1 VPVSLRGPVV
11 LIDLLYSV
19 PAALLLFAAVV
30 IAIAVFGAGQIYV
43 HRRFSSQDF
52 VAHNEVG
59 GIIIAVTGTLYAV
72 VLGFLTVVVWQHFL
86 EARELVVL
94 ESGADVDA
102 WHTAV
107 GLPSAVRQRVREDM
121 LSYAKI
127 MIDREWPMMRLGGF
141 DPGAAAV
148 AMDVIDATGSLV
160 PGNMGE
166 SNAQAATM
174 QQLGV
179 MHDARQRRI
188 AVNGSGVSWFEW
200 LVLLIGATCVICF
213 CWLFGLRNPRTQL
226 LMTSTVVTIIVS
238 MLVLLFELQFPFRS
252 DVGIGPD
259 AWRAA
264 LIHIHQMETEVR
276 MKM

>member
-1 VPVSLRGPVV
+1 MRGT
-11 LIDLLYSV
+11 LALLNLLYSI
-19 PAALLLFAAVV
+19 PAALLLLAAVM
-30 IAIAVFGAGQIYV
+30 IAIAVFGGGQLYV
-43 HRRFSSQDF
+43 HARFSSQDF

-94 ESGADVDA
+94 EAGADVDA

-107 GLPSAVRQRVREDM
+107 GLPSAVRRRVREDM

-127 MIDREWPMMRLGGF
+127 MIDREWPMMRFGGF
-141 DPGAAAV
+141 DEGAAAV
-148 AMDVIDATGSLV
+148 AMDAIDATGSLV

-226 LMTSTVVTIIVS
+226 LMTSIVVTIIVS
-238 MLVLLFELQFPFRS
+238 ILMLLFELQFPFRS

-259 AWRAA
+259 AWSAA
-264 LIHIHQMETEVR
+264 LTHIHQMEMDKG
-276 MKM
+276 MKMNM